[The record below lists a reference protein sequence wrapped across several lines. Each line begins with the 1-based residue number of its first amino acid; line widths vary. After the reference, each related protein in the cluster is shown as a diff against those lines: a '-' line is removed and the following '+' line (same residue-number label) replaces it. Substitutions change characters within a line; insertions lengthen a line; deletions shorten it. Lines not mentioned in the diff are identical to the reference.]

1 MVKLIQ
7 KALQS
12 LKELENENLKPRVMP
27 DDTYKMIKVL
37 VKIWYLPAKLVKKL
51 DEKAFK
57 SRSMIGIKD
66 QWDENRS
73 FVVFLIVFFSLML
86 YRLFTLLRLVRPRPL
101 VTCYSDYTPLGSPRK
116 LIGAEFLRTH
126 CS

>member
-12 LKELENENLKPRVMP
+12 LKELENENLRPRVMP
-27 DDTYKMIKVL
+27 DDTYKMIKVR
-37 VKIWYLPAKLVKKL
+37 VKIWYLPAKLVKEL

-66 QWDENRS
+66 Q
-73 FVVFLIVFFSLML
+73 
-86 YRLFTLLRLVRPRPL
+86 
-101 VTCYSDYTPLGSPRK
+101 
-116 LIGAEFLRTH
+116 
-126 CS
+126 